1 MNKKTVTIFTLAMLG
16 ALQASAQQK
25 TPLSY
30 WFDTPVTLKG
40 QQIWYGGHP
49 EKWTNKK
56 PISAG
61 DTARN
66 PDPDWESKSLP
77 IGNGSIGANIL
88 GSVEAER
95 ITLNEKTLWRGGP
108 NTKKGAAY
116 YWNVNKN
123 SAHVMQEIRDAFATN
138 DWEKASQLT
147 RKNFNSPVPYESYA
161 EDPFRFGSFTTMG
174 EAYIE
179 TGLSTVGMS
188 KYRRALSL
196 DSALATVSFVKD
208 GVNYEREYFISF
220 RFFELIFRRLLFL
233 CHH

>member
-40 QQIWYGGHP
+40 QQIWYGGHH

-123 SAHVMQEIRDAFATN
+123 SAHVMQEIRDASLPTIG
-138 DWEKASQLT
+138 K
-147 RKNFNSPVPYESYA
+147 RHPNSPA
-161 EDPFRFGSFTTMG
+161 RT
-174 EAYIE
+174 
-179 TGLSTVGMS
+179 STV
-188 KYRRALSL
+188 
-196 DSALATVSFVKD
+196 
-208 GVNYEREYFISF
+208 
-220 RFFELIFRRLLFL
+220 L
-233 CHH
+233 CHTSLMQKIHSASVALQRWVRRISRLD